1 MISFRNFSH
10 GRILEPLTLTINAHT
25 LIIGPSGSGKTTLL
39 KAMLGVIKH
48 SGSMY
53 MNCLEVNAKSVGVSR
68 DISMVWQDCRLLPDL
83 TVRQNI
89 ELSGGSDY
97 DELLQMFKIQHL
109 VDRYA
114 HEISGGEAQRVNIV
128 RGIAAPVKYV
138 LLDEP
143 MQGID
148 PVIVRKILKN
158 AMHYLTKHNKIAIM
172 VTHEIYHA
180 YGLFKNVLAL
190 KDGACKAY
198 GDFESL
204 YNNPNSPWLA
214 NFFGPYTVL
223 GKEDLKYFDYHA
235 NENPCMVRPEWFK
248 IKKHI
253 PQELKPNACVTSV
266 VWFGSSYK
274 VNVSLLGTNKPLS
287 IEVFTDLSVNTGDK
301 VYVNFEKCSRPSWVV
316 SRH

>member
-1 MISFRNFSH
+1 MELINFSYSD
-10 GRILEPLTLTINAHT
+10 IVLPLSLSIDSHT

-39 KAMLGVIKH
+39 KAMLGTLKH
-48 SGSMY
+48 SGTLAI
-53 MNCLEVNAKSVGVSR
+53 NGAQIKPKQVGVNR
-68 DISMVWQDCRLLPDL
+68 GVSMVWQDCRLLPDL

-97 DELLQMFKIQHL
+97 DELLKMFKIAHL

-128 RGIAAPVKYV
+128 RGISAPVKYI

-148 PVIVRKILKN
+148 PVIVRKLLKN
-158 AMHYLTKHNKIAIM
+158 IIHYLSKHNKIALM
-172 VTHEIYHA
+172 VTHEVYHA

-223 GKEDLKYFDYHA
+223 GKEDLKYFDYHS

-248 IKKHI
+248 IKNII
-253 PQELKPNACVTSV
+253 PKDLKPNACVTSV

-301 VYVNFEKCSRPSWVV
+301 VYVTFEKCSRPSWVV
-316 SRH
+316 SRR